1 MTDVAPDAP
10 PAAAAAPVP
19 QTITVTAGS
28 PTPEDI
34 AVVVALFTALANAE
48 TVPSRRRPRLWSTP
62 SWQLRPHLTP
72 VPGGWRLS
80 GLRM

>member
-1 MTDVAPDAP
+1 MSE
-10 PAAAAAPVP
+10 PAAAAAPP
-19 QTITVTAGS
+19 AAPMTFTVTAGS
-28 PTPEDI
+28 PTPEDV
-34 AVVVALFTALANAE
+34 AVVVALFAALARAE
-48 TVPSRRRPRLWSTP
+48 PVSTRRRARLWSTP